1 MKTFTQNTQTIRM
14 LCNVKSTWCLVT
26 QKLPIC
32 TGSLLLTANCWAPK
46 NLTACLGTRNWRP
59 MSAGHLLLQ
68 GGLQWE
74 LQEPELQS
82 P

>member
-1 MKTFTQNTQTIRM
+1 MKTFAQNTQTIRM
-14 LCNVKSTWCLVT
+14 LCNVKSTWCLVA

-32 TGSLLLTANCWAPK
+32 IFAVTHCQLLGAEKLDR
-46 NLTACLGTRNWRP
+46 LGTRNWRP
-59 MSAGHLLLQ
+59 TYAGHLLLQ